1 MPWPIRSGA
10 TFLELDSCNDRA
22 VATGDTRAEPF
33 RAELDGAALADLAR
47 RLDMARL
54 PARHD
59 STWERGVP
67 GSWLAGLIADW
78 RAFDPLR
85 LQARLDQL
93 THLRAEV
100 GGIAVHLV
108 YAAGSG
114 PDPLP
119 LLLTHGWPSSFLEY
133 LDLLPLLTDPGGH
146 GGQAADAFTVVAP
159 SLPGFGFSG
168 LPPAGGLTHEQV
180 AELWYQIMTGI
191 LGYRRFAAHG
201 SDLGAG
207 GHRPARPRPSGGGRR
222 DPPRDPGPAGTA
234 AAMER
239 TGERAFPGGRRMDRR
254 RGRIRPHARH

>member
-1 MPWPIRSGA
+1 MARHPEPLPADETGSSSCQPE
-10 TFLELDSCNDRA
+10 TFLELDSCDDRA

-47 RLDMARL
+47 RLGTARL
-54 PARHD
+54 TARHD

-67 GSWLAGLIADW
+67 GSWLAGLIAGW

-108 YAAGSG
+108 YAPGSG

-168 LPPAGGLTHEQV
+168 PRRQAG
-180 AELWYQIMTGI
+180 
-191 LGYRRFAAHG
+191 
-201 SDLGAG
+201 
-207 GHRPARPRPSGGGRR
+207 
-222 DPPRDPGPAGTA
+222 
-234 AAMER
+234 
-239 TGERAFPGGRRMDRR
+239 
-254 RGRIRPHARH
+254 